1 MRTLILAAIFSLF
14 TSSQTFAAS
23 FDGQQFVELNH
34 GGYHDGYQ
42 GGRHGERYE
51 HGRQGEHYDGDGC
64 YEDGYGHRG
73 EGRHRGGYRE

>member
-1 MRTLILAAIFSLF
+1 LRTLILAAIFSLV
-14 TSSQTFAAS
+14 TSSQTFAVS

-34 GGYHDGYQ
+34 GGYHD
-42 GGRHGERYE
+42 GERYE

-73 EGRHRGGYRE
+73 EGRHHGGYRE